1 MKDCFNLNYAKE
13 AVPEDLE
20 EKASEGKEHAPPNI
34 VYNPII
40 KNKINEEER
49 PTASP
54 ELDRIQN
61 GLAVQMTGVVSNPEL
76 TDAELDYVLK
86 GVKLGPKL
94 DLKCKIQKGEG
105 FSSVQTPL
113 K

>member
-1 MKDCFNLNYAKE
+1 LDENSS
-13 AVPEDLE
+13 E
-20 EKASEGKEHAPPNI
+20 EKEHAPPSV

-61 GLAVQMTGVVSNPEL
+61 GQAVQMTGIVSSPEL
-76 TDAELDYVLK
+76 SDVELDYVLK
-86 GVKLGPKL
+86 GVKMGPKL
-94 DLKCKIQKGEG
+94 VQKCKIQKGKDFQALISTKHGDRETLPS
-105 FSSVQTPL
+105 FIDLSEI
-113 K
+113 